1 MPVLSPKRQITV
13 PKELCDRLR
22 IHAGDEL
29 DIFEH
34 GGHVT
39 LIKKRKGASDGVL
52 RDLKAERG
60 PSDEE
65 SLMDTVASRR
75 SSVSED

>member
-13 PKELCDRLR
+13 PKDLCDRLR

-34 GGHVT
+34 EGRVT

-52 RDLKAERG
+52 RNLKGERSF
-60 PSDEE
+60 SDEE
-65 SLMDTVASRR
+65 SLMDAVASRQ
-75 SSVSED
+75 SPVSED